1 MPDIIDEID
10 ALHAKATPGPL
21 ETHGIVGHIEIVS
34 MRSHMAPIV
43 PVARCYSTSCDG
55 PSGAPTFREAMV
67 NADIIVALVNHWPAI
82 SARLREAERKA
93 RCFDHIMEHSEWHR
107 YDVGTDE
114 RSDHV
119 AFRVAAG
126 SDLSCRA
133 TREHAVVTAIESAL
147 AAGKETT

>member
-82 SARLREAERKA
+82 SARLREADRKYEEMFVMHHLGA
-93 RCFDHIMEHSEWHR
+93 NIIHHED
-107 YDVGTDE
+107 GTFE
-114 RSDHV
+114 GYVRTTNTRVTGKTAHEL
-119 AFRVAAG
+119 RVA
-126 SDLSCRA
+126 
-133 TREHAVVTAIESAL
+133 IEYAL
-147 AAGKETT
+147 AAGKGTT

>member
-93 RCFDHIMEHSEWHR
+93 KAWDEIKDNIHPLEGGTGQHEGYVCDSWWH
-107 YDVGTDE
+107 E
-114 RSDHV
+114 NHPASK
-119 AFRVAAG
+119 
-126 SDLSCRA
+126 
-133 TREHAVVTAIESAL
+133 AIEAAL
-147 AAGKETT
+147 AAKETP